1 MFGAETILMDRCENE
16 ELFRKT
22 VSLINDFKAYFESY
36 HMPGLVF
43 RCGGFSKASERQQ
56 HDRQQQRQQYSQ
68 FSYVLHKTRFHS
80 NPPFRLF
87 RSRSAAA
94 VQS

>member
-36 HMPGLVF
+36 HMPV
-43 RCGGFSKASERQQ
+43 
-56 HDRQQQRQQYSQ
+56 
-68 FSYVLHKTRFHS
+68 
-80 NPPFRLF
+80 
-87 RSRSAAA
+87 
-94 VQS
+94 